1 MMYIREILK
10 YFTMKKFYL
19 KFILFLA
26 VSLCSKS
33 NLIAQTQT
41 VVIGTSS
48 LISAFSPIVK
58 SYECVAYESIYLS
71 TEIGYSG
78 AISTFGFNRVDGTDT
93 LPFDSVSIF
102 MKQTAL
108 TSLTAGV
115 IDTTGYTRV
124 YDGSF
129 PNSAGAGWREV
140 SLNLPFA
147 YNNSSN
153 LSVLVFKHTQA
164 ATAGT
169 PVTPRWYYTSVSP
182 NRARRYYGTSPMA
195 WGPNLSVT
203 NVLSDIRMT
212 IGTVGI
218 VDISAGLCSVYPNP
232 TDGLVNIVVHNEK
245 VASMLVSDISGK
257 IVADVAALKQLTVDL
272 RNLSNGIYT
281 IQFFDN
287 TKQLMAAKK
296 IAIKK

>member
-1 MMYIREILK
+1 
-10 YFTMKKFYL
+10 
-19 KFILFLA
+19 
-26 VSLCSKS
+26 
-33 NLIAQTQT
+33 
-41 VVIGTSS
+41 
-48 LISAFSPIVK
+48 
-58 SYECVAYESIYLS
+58 
-71 TEIGYSG
+71 
-78 AISTFGFNRVDGTDT
+78 
-93 LPFDSVSIF
+93 
-102 MKQTAL
+102 
-108 TSLTAGV
+108 
-115 IDTTGYTRV
+115 
-124 YDGSF
+124 
-129 PNSAGAGWREV
+129 
-140 SLNLPFA
+140 
-147 YNNSSN
+147 
-153 LSVLVFKHTQA
+153 VLVFKHTQA

-257 IVADVAALKQLTVDL
+257 IVADVTTLKQLTVDL